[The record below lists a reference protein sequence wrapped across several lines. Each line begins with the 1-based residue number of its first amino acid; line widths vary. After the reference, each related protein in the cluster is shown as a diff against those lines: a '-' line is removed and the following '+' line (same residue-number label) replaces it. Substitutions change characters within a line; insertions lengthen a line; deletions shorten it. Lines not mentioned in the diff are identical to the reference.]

1 MSTYSPEEGGRE
13 SGVSSSRRF
22 CFLPRPKKMQH
33 MLFILLAC
41 LFLFLS
47 CCACLMSGRKVSKGL
62 VVEVVIERKG
72 EWSFETSSTLRVRDD
87 IHHLSRR
94 GESSEGGS
102 AMPGNAIQARRR
114 EEDGALFECL
124 RYLIKT
130 TEAWHGV
137 FDSKQGMNLD
147 LG

>member
-1 MSTYSPEEGGRE
+1 MRNILNTKRKMIYTVSPGEGSPQR
-13 SGVSSSRRF
+13 
-22 CFLPRPKKMQH
+22 
-33 MLFILLAC
+33 
-41 LFLFLS
+41 
-47 CCACLMSGRKVSKGL
+47 
-62 VVEVVIERKG
+62 
-72 EWSFETSSTLRVRDD
+72 
-87 IHHLSRR
+87 
-94 GESSEGGS
+94 GGS

-137 FDSKQGMNLD
+137 FDDRQGMNLD